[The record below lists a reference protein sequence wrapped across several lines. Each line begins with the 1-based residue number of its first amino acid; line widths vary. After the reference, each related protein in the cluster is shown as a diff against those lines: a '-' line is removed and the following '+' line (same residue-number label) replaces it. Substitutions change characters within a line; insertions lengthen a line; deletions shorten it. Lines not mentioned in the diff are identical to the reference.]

1 MPILSSFGAMSA
13 IGRAQRA
20 GERKRVALVLSAN
33 VNNYVLDVAKV
44 AGYEPGNTDVELIV
58 NAGVVIGSTSTGSFA
73 LDINTS
79 WATGDTI
86 KIVNNGTIVGRG
98 GNGGSGDNSTC
109 SVIWEA
115 IVESYRCQNNGSAY
129 TPGVAG
135 SAGPAIRAQRTIT
148 LVNNGTIAG
157 GGGGG
162 KGYGANYNGAGGG
175 QGALG
180 GTGGMSGGIY
190 ACTSEFGSCDYMG
203 PGGAAGGSG
212 TVSAPGGGASSGGVL
227 GSQGGNNGGAAG
239 ACTSGNANITW
250 LATGT
255 RHGALN

>member
-73 LDINTS
+73 LDIDTS

-86 KIVNNGTIVGRG
+86 KIVNNGTI
-98 GNGGSGDNSTC
+98 
-109 SVIWEA
+109 
-115 IVESYRCQNNGSAY
+115 
-129 TPGVAG
+129 AG
-135 SAGPAIRAQRTIT
+135 YGAAAAAGGPALRAQRPVSIDNAAGI
-148 LVNNGTIAG
+148 VAGAG
-157 GGGGG
+157 GGGGNG
-162 KGYGANYNGAGGG
+162 GGCSCPTVDCDTTPSGYQSCTPGTGGAGQGSQGTATIGTSGTIIGYCCGGFTGICGNGGAGG
-175 QGALG
+175 A
-180 GTGGMSGGIY
+180 Y
-190 ACTSEFGSCDYMG
+190 GSQ
-203 PGGAAGGSG
+203 GAAGAN
-212 TVSAPGGGASSGGVL
+212 SAGICSNTGQTGL
-227 GSQGGNNGGAAG
+227 GAG

-250 LATGT
+250 IAVGT